1 MIELGVTSGET
12 EREPVRAPGLRERLS
27 AYPRPVVIVGFA
39 LALVAASGVGYLGL
53 RDSGGGASGRDLT
66 AHVAVGDDEL
76 AITGPEARLRGI
88 ATVTNVDDE
97 PAVVHALSA
106 EWPGVRIAVNDER
119 VHRVAP
125 GATAPMG
132 VTITFT
138 CAYDTL
144 RGLHGRALVD
154 TPDGG
159 RGEVDLPITAV
170 RPWQAMRHGACET
183 IQSRP
188 ADRRPQE

>member
-1 MIELGVTSGET
+1 MIELDITPGNDGSDGRAK
-12 EREPVRAPGLRERLS
+12 REPGLRERLS
-27 AYPRPVVIVGFA
+27 AYPRPVVVMGFV

-53 RDSGGGASGRDLT
+53 RDTGGARGQDLT
-66 AHVAVGDDEL
+66 AHVAVGDDEM
-76 AITGPEARLRGI
+76 AILGDEARLRGI

-97 PAVVHALSA
+97 PAVVHAVSA
-106 EWPGVRIAVNDER
+106 EWPGVRITVTDER

-138 CAYDTL
+138 CAYDAL

-159 RGEVDLPITAV
+159 RGEVELPITAV
-170 RPWQAMRHGACET
+170 RPWHAMRHGACET

-188 ADRRPQE
+188 AN